1 MCKYYLCGL
10 DVTCFK
16 NTRSDG
22 DIARV
27 VGVEAAEKI
36 RDDGA
41 REAFESAPAA
51 ERAKTGYERATKD
64 KLDELIR
71 ECDRRI
77 QRGMVRAKQERE
89 EAERKAATSAEADML
104 RLLEQKIRDAAEKA
118 EKLGEEGDV
127 DGAEKEAEH
136 LEMLQTR
143 YDEMKKKF
151 ESLDGWRLT
160 EPCPVSGTLLCSTD
174 TEERR
179 KDHLEGKQYKGWTH
193 IRKLR
198 DELAARLA
206 KYEEDGLI
214 IGGSSSAN
222 DGSQRNR
229 WRGDRRSRSPDHTVR
244 DRPRSR
250 SRDRARDRE
259 HGRDRDGRRYE
270 PYRRYDDRGRGGR
283 DDDRRYRRDRY

>member
-27 VGVEAAEKI
+27 VGAEAVEKI

-41 REAFESAPAA
+41 REEFQRAPAA

-89 EAERKAATSAEADML
+89 EAERKAAASAEADTL
-104 RLLEQKIRDAAEKA
+104 RLLEQKIRDTAEKA

-127 DGAEKEAEH
+127 DGAERETEH

-143 YDEMKKKF
+143 HEELKKNY
-151 ESLDGWRLT
+151 ESLQGWRLT

-179 KDHLEGKQYKGWTH
+179 KDHLDGKQYKGWSH

-214 IGGSSSAN
+214 VGGSSSAN

-229 WRGDRRSRSPDHTVR
+229 WRGDRRLRSPDGSRR
-244 DRPRSR
+244 DRRRSR
-250 SRDRARDRE
+250 SRDRDRDS
-259 HGRDRDGRRYE
+259 GRDRDGRRYE
-270 PYRRYDDRGRGGR
+270 PYRRYDDHGRGGR
-283 DDDRRYRRDRY
+283 NDDRRDRRDRY